1 MYCSPY
7 YCWFNS
13 SIYYSYKSKTNTNRK
28 EKETMARTPM
38 ITRTLTATICEVLC
52 VDVEAGDTIVET
64 VKVPRTFKNDEAL
77 MKALRPLVETEQ
89 IKPVHIQSKTVKE
102 TLYGMTEAEFMEHAK
117 VLPPRTTAEVPATET
132 EADKKTKKK

>member
-1 MYCSPY
+1 
-7 YCWFNS
+7 
-13 SIYYSYKSKTNTNRK
+13 
-28 EKETMARTPM
+28 MARIPM

-64 VKVPRTFKNDEAL
+64 VKVPRTFKNNEAL

-117 VLPPRTTAEVPATET
+117 VLPPRTTAEAPATET